1 MDKKS
6 FLKAISDKNIVIKE
20 GVCLKEL
27 TSFKIG
33 GNAEFFAEVKTAE
46 EVAFCICKAKEY
58 NQPLFVLGKGSN
70 LLVSDKGIKGLVLD
84 MSGLDSVRFKGET
97 VICGA
102 GLHLQKLCTLASNKE
117 LSGLEF
123 AFGIPGSVGGA
134 VYMNA
139 GAYGGEIADC
149 ISWAKC
155 IDKSGNTVTLNKEQ
169 MELGYRTSIFK
180 KEALI
185 ITEVSFLL
193 HKGKKDEINA
203 KMADFMGRR
212 RDKQPLEFPSAGS
225 TFKRPEGHFAGAL
238 IEKNGLKG
246 KSVGGAKV
254 SEKHAGFVINFQNA
268 KCEDVKAL
276 IKEIQEIVKKNDG
289 VNLETEVIFVGEE

>member
-6 FLKAISDKNIVIKE
+6 FLKAFGDNGIDIKE
-20 GVCLKEL
+20 NVSLKGL
-27 TSFKIG
+27 TTFKIG
-33 GNAEFFAEVKTAE
+33 GNAEFLANANTAE
-46 EVAFCICKAKEY
+46 QIAFSISKAKEY
-58 NQPLFVLGKGSN
+58 NLPLFVLGKGSN
-70 LLVSDKGIKGLVLD
+70 LLVSDNGVKGLVICTD
-84 MSGLDSVRFKGET
+84 GMDFVRFEGET

-102 GLHLQKLCTLASNKE
+102 GLHLQKLCTLVLQEE

-149 ISWAKC
+149 IEWAKC
-155 IDKSGNTVTLNKEQ
+155 IDLNGKSFTLGKGQ

-180 KEALI
+180 KENLI
-185 ITEVSFLL
+185 ITEAAFKLK
-193 HKGKKDEINA
+193 KGKREEISE
-203 KMADFMGRR
+203 KMNDFMGRR
-212 RDKQPLEFPSAGS
+212 KDKQPLEFPSAGS

-246 KSVGGAKV
+246 KTVGGAKV
-254 SEKHAGFVINFQNA
+254 SEKHAGFIINFDNA
-268 KCEDVKAL
+268 TSQDVKHL
-276 IKEIQEIVKKNDG
+276 IKDIQKTVLEKDG
-289 VNLETEVIFVGEE
+289 VNLETEVIFVGED

>member
-6 FLKAISDKNIVIKE
+6 FLKAFNDKNIDIKE
-20 GVCLKEL
+20 DICLKEL

-33 GNAEFFAEVKTAE
+33 GNAEFFVAVKTID
-46 EVAFCICKAKEY
+46 EVVFSVCKAKEY

-84 MSGLDSVRFKGET
+84 MSGLDFVRFEGEK

-102 GLHLQKLCTLASNKE
+102 GLHLQKLCTLALNEE

-149 ISWAKC
+149 ILWAKC
-155 IDKSGNTVTLNKEQ
+155 IDNGGNIVTLDKNQ

-180 KEALI
+180 KENLI
-185 ITEVSFLL
+185 ITEAGFSLNR
-193 HKGKKDEINA
+193 GKKQEISA
-203 KMADFMGRR
+203 KMNDFMGRR

-254 SEKHAGFVINFQNA
+254 SEKHAGFVINFDNA
-268 KCEDVKAL
+268 TCEDVKAL
-276 IKEIQEIVKKNDG
+276 IKEIQKVVKDNDG
-289 VNLETEVIFVGEE
+289 VDLETEVIFIGEE

>member
-1 MDKKS
+1 MDNKS
-6 FLKAISDKNIVIKE
+6 FLKAFGDNNIDIKE
-20 GVCLKEL
+20 NVCLKEL
-27 TSFKIG
+27 TTFKIG
-33 GNAEFFAEVKTAE
+33 GNAEFFAEVKTTD
-46 EVAFCICKAKEY
+46 EVAFSVCKAKEY
-58 NQPLFVLGKGSN
+58 NLPLFVLGKGSN
-70 LLVSDKGIKGLVLD
+70 LLVSDNGIKGLTLYTG
-84 MSGLDSVRFKGET
+84 GLDFVRFEGEK

-102 GLHLQKLCTLASNKE
+102 GLHLQKLCTLALKEE

-149 ISWAKC
+149 VLWAKC
-155 IDKSGNTVTLNKEQ
+155 IDINGNTVTLDKNQ

-180 KEALI
+180 HHNLI
-185 ITEVSFLL
+185 ITEVAFKL
-193 HKGKKDEINA
+193 HKGEKAAINA
-203 KMADFMGRR
+203 KMNDFMGRR

-225 TFKRPEGHFAGAL
+225 TFKRPEGHFAGGL

-254 SEKHAGFVINFQNA
+254 SEKHAGFIINYNNA
-268 KCEDVKAL
+268 TSDDVKTL
-276 IKEIQEIVKKNDG
+276 IREIQTIVSKNDG
-289 VNLETEVIFVGEE
+289 VDLETEVIFVG

>member
-1 MDKKS
+1 MDNKS
-6 FLKAISDKNIVIKE
+6 FLKAFGNNNIDIKE
-20 GVCLKEL
+20 NVPLKEL
-27 TSFKIG
+27 TTFKIG
-33 GNAEFFAEVKTAE
+33 GNAEFFAEVKTAD
-46 EVAFCICKAKEY
+46 EVAFSVQKAKEY
-58 NQPLFVLGKGSN
+58 NLPLFVLGKGSN
-70 LLVSDKGIKGLVLD
+70 LLVSDNGIKGLTLYTG
-84 MSGLDSVRFKGET
+84 GLDSVRFEGEK

-102 GLHLQKLCTLASNKE
+102 GLHLQKLCTLALKEE

-149 ISWAKC
+149 VLWAKC
-155 IDKSGNTVTLNKEQ
+155 IDINGNTVTLDKNQ

-180 KEALI
+180 HQNLI
-185 ITEVSFLL
+185 ITEVAFKL
-193 HKGKKDEINA
+193 HKGEKSEINA
-203 KMADFMGRR
+203 KMNDFMGRR

-225 TFKRPEGHFAGAL
+225 TFKRPVGHFAGGL

-254 SEKHAGFVINFQNA
+254 SEKHAGFIINYNNA
-268 KCEDVKAL
+268 TSDDVKTL
-276 IKEIQEIVKKNDG
+276 IKEIQTIVSKNDG
-289 VNLETEVIFVGEE
+289 VDLETEVIFVG